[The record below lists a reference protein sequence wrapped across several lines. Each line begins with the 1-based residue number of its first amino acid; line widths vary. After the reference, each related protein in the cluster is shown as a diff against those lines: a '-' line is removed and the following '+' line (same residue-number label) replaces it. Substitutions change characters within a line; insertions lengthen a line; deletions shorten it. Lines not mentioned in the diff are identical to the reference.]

1 MLTPGFNLVNPC
13 SEEVMEIDMKIQLV
27 NAGTHSFITKDNVKV
42 TVKSSLAY
50 RVVNPVLV
58 QYRLANQLL
67 SALSELTAAALRNA
81 VGEHMLDDVL
91 SNRSKIVGQ
100 AKEIVKAGLPP
111 GIDVDRIFM

>member
-13 SEEVMEIDMKIQLV
+13 SEEVMEIDMKIQLA